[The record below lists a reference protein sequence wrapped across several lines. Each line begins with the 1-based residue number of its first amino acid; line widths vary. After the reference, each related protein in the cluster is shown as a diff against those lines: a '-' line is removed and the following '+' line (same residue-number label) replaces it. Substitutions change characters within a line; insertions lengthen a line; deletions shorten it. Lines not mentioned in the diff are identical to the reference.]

1 MPSGRQLTIQTK
13 SEKQIPVMHIT
24 ECLVRDG
31 LGWSDQLTNQT
42 KPLF

>member
-13 SEKQIPVMHIT
+13 SLFQDIFGMQITV
-24 ECLVRDG
+24 VRDG